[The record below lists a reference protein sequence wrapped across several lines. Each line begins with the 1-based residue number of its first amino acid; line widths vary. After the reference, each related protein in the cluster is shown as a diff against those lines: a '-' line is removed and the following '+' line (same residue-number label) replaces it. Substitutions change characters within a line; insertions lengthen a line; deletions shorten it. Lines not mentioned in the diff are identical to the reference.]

1 MRKLVNKGATT
12 NIDTV
17 NYINQMIIEFI
28 FVQNKNIPIPSK
40 NFSNFKDVVMMWMTF
55 QDTEIVALSTFS

>member
-1 MRKLVNKGATT
+1 
-12 NIDTV
+12 
-17 NYINQMIIEFI
+17 MIIEFI